1 MSKEFNIIAVTLES
15 IKNDRLEELDRA
27 LKIMPVERIDDKG
40 ESLLG
45 TLLTYCAG
53 YGREDAS
60 RYVLDRW
67 KVAFPDSD
75 QISMMARLFTLNSV
89 NIPTLTFLSSIHVDY
104 TFVELFDE
112 LILFDNSPQIAIACG
127 RADSVYGNQPHDTYK
142 MLREKAIEQG
152 NYVIEEFL
160 IEKIAETAPFAK
172 RGDYIKNYLAEYYP
186 QFEQRLPTE
195 KELYDIAHTESKK
208 ETEEAEKEIVF
219 PSDEDSVNLLTE
231 GLANLGISIEDIERA
246 KEVIRKEIVGNEER
260 KKELLTPILKERK
273 EKELEKDRLLFWT
286 FGPSNPLLNQNLN
299 LDTPSARYGGS
310 RMFIF
315 DLFDYDEE
323 NDYIA
328 DWFTGYCRQC
338 LLRIRNRWDALRKPG
353 SMGGWKYCYCS
364 FDCMRK
370 DHEETEL
377 QQDQIDILT
386 LKLIDAFEKT
396 ISSIGIQDRTI

>member
-1 MSKEFNIIAVTLES
+1 MSKEFNVIALALES
-15 IKNDRLEELDRA
+15 IKNDRLNELDRA
-27 LKIMPVERIDDKG
+27 LKIMPVERINDKG

-45 TLLTYCAG
+45 TLLMYCAG
-53 YGREDAS
+53 YGREEAS

-67 KVAFPDSD
+67 KVTFPDSD
-75 QISMMARLFTLNSV
+75 QISMMARLFTLHSV
-89 NIPTLTFLSSIHVDY
+89 NVPTLTFLSSIHTDY

-127 RADSVYGNQPHDTYK
+127 RADAVYGNQPHETYK

-172 RGDYIKNYLAEYYP
+172 RGEYLKNYLAEYYP
-186 QFEQRLPTE
+186 QFENRLPTE
-195 KELYDIAHTESKK
+195 KELYDIAHTESRK
-208 ETEEAEKEIVF
+208 EVETEIVF
-219 PSDEDSVNLLTE
+219 PSNDETVNLLTE
-231 GLANLGISIEDIERA
+231 GLNNLGISVEDIERA
-246 KEVIRKEIVGNEER
+246 KDVIRKEIENEDR
-260 KKELLTPILKERK
+260 KKELLLPILKERK
-273 EKELEKDRLLFWT
+273 EKELDKDRLLFWT

-299 LDTPSARYGGS
+299 LDTPSARYGGG
-310 RMFIF
+310 RMFLF
-315 DLFDYDEE
+315 ELFDYDEE
-323 NDYIA
+323 NDYIV
-328 DWFTGYCRQC
+328 DWFTGSCRQC

-377 QQDQIDILT
+377 QEDRIDILT
-386 LKLIDAFEKT
+386 SKLIDAFEKT
-396 ISSIGIQDRTI
+396 IFSIGIQDRTI

>member
-1 MSKEFNIIAVTLES
+1 MSKEFNVIALALES

-45 TLLTYCAG
+45 TFLTYCAG
-53 YGREDAS
+53 YGREDATQ
-60 RYVLDRW
+60 YVLDRW
-67 KVAFPDSD
+67 KVTYPDSD
-75 QISMMARLFTLNSV
+75 KISMIARLFTLSSV
-89 NIPTLTFLSSIHVDY
+89 NVPTLTFVSSIYIDY

-112 LILFDNSPQIAIACG
+112 LILFDSSPQIAIACG
-127 RADSVYGNQPHDTYK
+127 RADAVYGNQPHDTYK
-142 MLREKAIEQG
+142 MLRDQAIEQG

-172 RGDYIKNYLAEYYP
+172 RGDFIKNYLKDYYP
-186 QFEQRLPTE
+186 QFENKLPTE

-208 ETEEAEKEIVF
+208 ETEGEIIF
-219 PSDEDSVNLLTE
+219 PSNDEAVELLTE
-231 GLANLGISIEDIERA
+231 GLSNLGISFEDIERA
-246 KEVIRKEIVGNEER
+246 KEVIRKEIQSEER

-273 EKELEKDRLLFWT
+273 EKELSKDRLLFWT

-310 RMFIF
+310 RML
-315 DLFDYDEE
+315 LFELYDYDEE
-323 NDYIA
+323 NDYIQ
-328 DWFTGYCRQC
+328 DWFTGSCRQC

-364 FDCMRK
+364 FECIRK

-377 QQDQIDILT
+377 QEDRIDILT
-386 LKLIDAFEKT
+386 SKLIDAFEKT
-396 ISSIGIQDRTI
+396 ISSIGIQDRTL